1 MDGEITSHVQSERKP
16 RKVRPRLLVAG
27 IAILILVSIS
37 LISCSD
43 DKSVFHGLPFNPVEP
58 APDFTLI
65 DQHRQPVRLSDYRG
79 NVVLLY
85 FGFLNCP
92 DECPMTMGI
101 WKQVANLLGKDAER
115 VRFVMITV
123 DPERDSPEDMGEFL
137 SIFNPDFIGL
147 SGTLEEIED
156 VARPYAVS
164 FRKLEVTEEEVKSG
178 HVTGSDADHEDGH
191 EHSHDAEEEVYLVNH
206 TTLAFVID
214 PQGQLVMAYPL
225 GTGAEEIVADVRQ
238 LLN

>member
-1 MDGEITSHVQSERKP
+1 MNDRSESKP
-16 RKVRPRLLVAG
+16 RKVWGGLLVT
-27 IAILILVSIS
+27 IIVILIGVSIS
-37 LISCSD
+37 NWLRSD
-43 DKSVFHGLPFNPVEP
+43 EAHTFNGLPFDPVEP

-92 DECPMTMGI
+92 DECPLTMGV
-101 WKQVANLLGKDAER
+101 WKQVANLLGKDADR

-123 DPERDSPEDMGEFL
+123 DPERDSPEDMGEYL

-164 FRKLEVTEEEVKSG
+164 FRKLEVTEEEVRSAHLPG
-178 HVTGSDADHEDGH
+178 GEDDHEHGH
-191 EHSHDAEEEVYLVNH
+191 DSEEEVYLVNH